1 VNSLKKR
8 QAIQQALSPFIQ
20 GQQLATAL
28 ILWDEKYAH
37 QHNFA
42 LQHYLRELC
51 QDVEIS
57 HLRSHMLQALV
68 RVFSSLQDER
78 QARQLQMRVKKTLNS
93 KQIFGANN
101 ELMVFVALIEKL
113 IESLHED
120 MATRTR
126 LYILE
131 NLPRVKINSHERWV
145 LQQWLNRIAPLRSDL
160 QLDHKVMQHMIN
172 LGYIAICEYLG
183 PSKADQLF
191 QSSVSQIKTE
201 FPDTSI
207 DFLL

>member
-1 VNSLKKR
+1 MNSLKKR

-37 QHNFA
+37 QHHFA

-57 HLRSHMLQALV
+57 HLRSRILQALV
-68 RVFSSLQDER
+68 TVFSSLQDER
-78 QARQLQMRVKKTLNS
+78 QARQQQTRVKKNLTS
-93 KQIFGANN
+93 KQGFGANN

-131 NLPRVKINSHERWV
+131 NLARVKINSQERWA
-145 LQQWLNRIAPLRSDL
+145 LQQWLNRLAPLKSDL
-160 QLDHKVMQHMIN
+160 QLDPKVMQHMIN
-172 LGYIAICEYLG
+172 LSYIAMCEYLG
-183 PSKADQLF
+183 PSKADQLL
-191 QSSVSQIKTE
+191 QSSVSQIKAE
-201 FPDTSI
+201 FPETSI